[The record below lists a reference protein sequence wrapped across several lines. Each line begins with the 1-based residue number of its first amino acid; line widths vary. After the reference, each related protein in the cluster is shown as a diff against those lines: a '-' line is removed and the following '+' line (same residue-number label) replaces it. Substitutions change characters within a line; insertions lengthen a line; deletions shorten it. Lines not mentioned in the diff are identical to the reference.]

1 MGGKVLEL
9 ESDKLIEQGLELG
22 RLENQMATAVK
33 MLQVGKYTIEEIA
46 DKLGYHERSYFEKIF
61 KQYCGITPAEYRK
74 KHTTLKKFNTI

>member
-33 MLQVGKYTIEEIA
+33 MLQVGKYTIKEIA
-46 DKLGYHERSYFEKIF
+46 DISGLTVKKICALKDERICEPEKYGE
-61 KQYCGITPAEYRK
+61 KP
-74 KHTTLKKFNTI
+74 

>member
-9 ESDKLIEQGLELG
+9 ESDKLIEHGLELG

-46 DKLGYHERSYFEKIF
+46 DISGL
-61 KQYCGITPAEYRK
+61 TVK
-74 KHTTLKKFNTI
+74 KYVR

>member
-9 ESDKLIEQGLELG
+9 ESDKLIEQGLKLG

-46 DKLGYHERSYFEKIF
+46 DISGL
-61 KQYCGITPAEYRK
+61 TVK
-74 KHTTLKKFNTI
+74 KYVR

>member
-22 RLENQMATAVK
+22 RLENQMSTAVK

-46 DKLGYHERSYFEKIF
+46 DISGL
-61 KQYCGITPAEYRK
+61 TVK
-74 KHTTLKKFNTI
+74 KYVR

>member
-33 MLQVGKYTIEEIA
+33 MLQVGKYTIEEIISGLTVKKICA
-46 DKLGYHERSYFEKIF
+46 LKDEKN
-61 KQYCGITPAEYRK
+61 
-74 KHTTLKKFNTI
+74 L

>member
-33 MLQVGKYTIEEIA
+33 MLQVGTIEEIA
-46 DKLGYHERSYFEKIF
+46 DISGLTVKKICALKDEKN
-61 KQYCGITPAEYRK
+61 
-74 KHTTLKKFNTI
+74 L

>member
-33 MLQVGKYTIEEIA
+33 MLQVARIRMR
-46 DKLGYHERSYFEKIF
+46 KLQKIL
-61 KQYCGITPAEYRK
+61 G
-74 KHTTLKKFNTI
+74 

>member
-9 ESDKLIEQGLELG
+9 ESDKLIELG

-46 DKLGYHERSYFEKIF
+46 DISGLTVKKICALKDEKN
-61 KQYCGITPAEYRK
+61 
-74 KHTTLKKFNTI
+74 L

>member
-46 DKLGYHERSYFEKIF
+46 DISGLAG
-61 KQYCGITPAEYRK
+61 K
-74 KHTTLKKFNTI
+74 KNMCVEG

>member
-46 DKLGYHERSYFEKIF
+46 EESVSQRNMEKNHEFCNSPLLTSPTNKSNMNYNAMAR
-61 KQYCGITPAEYRK
+61 
-74 KHTTLKKFNTI
+74 

>member
-33 MLQVGKYTIEEIA
+33 MMQVGKYTIEEIA
-46 DKLGYHERSYFEKIF
+46 DISGLTVKKYVRCRMKRICEPEKYGE
-61 KQYCGITPAEYRK
+61 KP
-74 KHTTLKKFNTI
+74 

>member
-33 MLQVGKYTIEEIA
+33 MLQVGKYTICLLYTSPSPR
-46 DKLGYHERSYFEKIF
+46 D
-61 KQYCGITPAEYRK
+61 
-74 KHTTLKKFNTI
+74 

>member
-9 ESDKLIEQGLELG
+9 ESDKLIEQGRELG

-46 DKLGYHERSYFEKIF
+46 DISGL
-61 KQYCGITPAEYRK
+61 TVK
-74 KHTTLKKFNTI
+74 KYVR

>member
-46 DKLGYHERSYFEKIF
+46 DISGLTVDYQNKCQKYELNE
-61 KQYCGITPAEYRK
+61 EYV
-74 KHTTLKKFNTI
+74 

>member
-46 DKLGYHERSYFEKIF
+46 DISGLTVKKYVPCRMKRICDPENYGEK
-61 KQYCGITPAEYRK
+61 P
-74 KHTTLKKFNTI
+74 

>member
-33 MLQVGKYTIEEIA
+33 MWQVGKYTIA
-46 DKLGYHERSYFEKIF
+46 DISGLTVKKICALKDEKN
-61 KQYCGITPAEYRK
+61 
-74 KHTTLKKFNTI
+74 L

>member
-9 ESDKLIEQGLELG
+9 ESDKLIKQGLELG

-46 DKLGYHERSYFEKIF
+46 DISGL
-61 KQYCGITPAEYRK
+61 TVK
-74 KHTTLKKFNTI
+74 KYVR

>member
-22 RLENQMATAVK
+22 RLENQMTTAVK

-46 DKLGYHERSYFEKIF
+46 DISGL
-61 KQYCGITPAEYRK
+61 TVK
-74 KHTTLKKFNTI
+74 KYVR